1 MVGFIPSETFKIQS
15 NCHFTYSTQ
24 NKQKTTILTATT
36 KNRVKETSVT
46 KKNIDSKELSVPKK
60 YFETFTIFSLD
71 LITLPMCLKM
81 EFTPLL

>member
-24 NKQKTTILTATT
+24 NKQKTTISTATTTATT

-46 KKNIDSKELSVPKK
+46 KKI
-60 YFETFTIFSLD
+60 
-71 LITLPMCLKM
+71 LILKNYQ
-81 EFTPLL
+81 

>member
-1 MVGFIPSETFKIQS
+1 MAMGQMVGFIPSETFKIQS

-46 KKNIDSKELSVPKK
+46 KKI
-60 YFETFTIFSLD
+60 
-71 LITLPMCLKM
+71 LILKNYQ
-81 EFTPLL
+81 